1 MFVFNVK
8 LSLTKKLTTVLAVI
22 SVSVAV
28 ICIIC
33 MIKVQGNV
41 PDSATCDEIGLYS
54 LTAKTVDEQLEFL
67 ELFGITADSQ
77 SRRVKN
83 ILIPSD
89 FNSVYEE
96 YNGLQRQ
103 IGLDLNKFKGKNA
116 QEITYNI
123 KNADDNFAVLVVYSD
138 KVIGAHITNGEY
150 GGRNMPLTALWKDS
164 TK

>member
-1 MFVFNVK
+1 MFVFNLK
-8 LSLTKKLTTVLAVI
+8 LPLTKRLTTVLAVI
-22 SVSVAV
+22 SVSAAV
-28 ICIIC
+28 ICIIY

-41 PDSATCDEIGLYS
+41 PDSATCDELGSYS
-54 LTAKTVDEQLEFL
+54 LTAKTVKEQLEFL

-77 SRRVKN
+77 SRSVKN

-96 YNGLQRQ
+96 YNSLQRQ
-103 IGLDLNKFKGKNA
+103 IGLDMRKFKGKNA

-123 KNADDNFAVLVVYSD
+123 KNADYSSAVLVVYSD
-138 KVIGAHITNGEY
+138 RVIGAHITNGEY